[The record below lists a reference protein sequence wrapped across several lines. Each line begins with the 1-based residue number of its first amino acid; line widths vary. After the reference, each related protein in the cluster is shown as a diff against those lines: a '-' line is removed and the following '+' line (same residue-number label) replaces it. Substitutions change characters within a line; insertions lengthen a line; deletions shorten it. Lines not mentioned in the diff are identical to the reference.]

1 MKRIIFTAASML
13 LCISFFAA
21 PAAAASVPSVGAQSA
36 VLMEAESGE
45 ILYNHNGDARLPM
58 ASTTKIMTALVAI
71 EHTKHLDKEVRV
83 AEEAAGIE
91 GSSIYLSAGEKLT
104 MEQLLYALMLESAND
119 AAAAIACEVAGS
131 VDDFAALMNEKA
143 EELGLS
149 NTHFTNP
156 HGLDN
161 EEHYTSAADLGKLA
175 SAAMQNETFKKIV
188 STYKNK
194 IPLNGSEG
202 TRVLVNHNR
211 LLQSYDGTIGVK
223 TGFTKR
229 SGRCLVSAAERD
241 GVTLV
246 AVTLN
251 DPDDWKDHKTM
262 LDYGFSMYQRYTLAE
277 EGALTFNIP
286 CTGGQ
291 KDCITATNK
300 DSLSL
305 SLPKSGG
312 PITTVLE
319 AEQFLYAPIKKGAL
333 VGYTVFLRDGQEI
346 GRLPMYADAAC
357 PTVKLQKGIFQ
368 FFK

>member
-1 MKRIIFTAASML
+1 MKKFQFSLDTVLDYKQQVLTSLQSEHGAILLRVRQQEEVLEQTEHAHRELNEEFTRRRAEG
-13 LCISFFAA
+13 IS
-21 PAAAASVPSVGAQSA
+21 
-36 VLMEAESGE
+36 
-45 ILYNHNGDARLPM
+45 IKD
-58 ASTTKIMTALVAI
+58 
-71 EHTKHLDKEVRV
+71 
-83 AEEAAGIE
+83 
-91 GSSIYLSAGEKLT
+91 
-104 MEQLLYALMLESAND
+104 ALMLESAND

-346 GRLPMYADAAC
+346 GRVPMYADAAC